1 MNLKWRHLTPTLA
14 VSAMAAE
21 DDKHKLLS
29 LSSAFGDFVLALSIT
44 DCHTDLSFINRH
56 LEPAT
61 GRSISFCHNWMFNPT
76 LCRVSVKS
84 SERTNVCSHL
94 L

>member
-21 DDKHKLLS
+21 DDKLKLLS
-29 LSSAFGDFVLALSIT
+29 LSSAFGDFVLALSVT

-61 GRSISFCHNWMFNPT
+61 GRPISFCHHWKFNPAYAE
-76 LCRVSVKS
+76 CQWKS
-84 SERTNVCSHL
+84 SERMNVCSHL